1 MLDPTI
7 MNAALD
13 LKDTITRFRRSLHS
27 HPEPAFKEY
36 ETAKAVMELL
46 EKADIPTV
54 PLTETGVLGVLKG
67 LGTGRESLPVT
78 ALRADM
84 DALPVTE
91 KTGIDYS
98 SKTPGMMH
106 ACGHDGNTAAL
117 AGAALILSRLR
128 QKFSGTVKFIFQP
141 GEESLQGADTMI
153 RQGVLDNPKVDRIF
167 ACHGWPALPTG
178 KIGIFPGNYM
188 AMAGKFSL
196 CFSAPGAHGAYPHQG
211 VDTVLAAAEAVQR
224 INCIVS
230 REVNAL
236 DQAVLSV
243 CTINGGQAFNVM
255 PSQVVMSGTFRCL
268 DDNVADRLKEALR
281 RVAKGICQTNNCE
294 FELEFQG
301 LVPVLNNGD
310 AGIKSVQQAAQAFL
324 PPNTLE
330 ILQKPCMGSEDFAKY
345 LSRVPEGA
353 FIRVG
358 VASEECPEAPPL
370 HSDRFNYDDD
380 ALPKAMALM
389 AGIIMTHHGI
399 DS

>member
-7 MNAALD
+7 MNAARE
-13 LKDTITRFRRSLHS
+13 LKETITRFRHRLHKK
-27 HPEPAFKEY
+27 PEPAFKEY
-36 ETAKAVMELL
+36 ETAKAVIELL
-46 EKADIPTV
+46 EEADIPTV
-54 PLTETGVLGVLKG
+54 SLAGTGVLGVLQG
-67 LGTGRESLPVT
+67 LGTGRDPLPVT

-91 KTGIDYS
+91 KTGLDYS

-128 QKFSGTVKFIFQP
+128 QNFSGTVKFIFQP

-153 RQGVLDNPKVDRIF
+153 HQGVLDNPKVDRIF

-178 KIGIFPGNYM
+178 KLGIFPGNYM

-211 VDTVLAAAEAVQR
+211 VDTILAAADAVQR

-243 CTINGGQAFNVM
+243 CTINGGKTFNVI
-255 PSQVVMSGTFRCL
+255 PSRVVLTGTFRCL

-301 LVPVLNNGD
+301 LVPVLHNCD
-310 AGIKSVQQAAQAFL
+310 AGVKSVQQAAQTFL
-324 PPNTLE
+324 PPHTLE
-330 ILQKPCMGSEDFAKY
+330 ILKNPCMGSEDFALY
-345 LSRVPEGA
+345 LSKVPEGA
-353 FIRVG
+353 FIRIG
-358 VASEECPEAPPL
+358 VTPQERPEPAPL
-370 HSDRFNYDDD
+370 HSDRFDYDDN
-380 ALPKAMALM
+380 ALPRAMALM
-389 AGIIMTHHGI
+389 AGIVMTHHGI

>member
-7 MNAALD
+7 MNAARD
-13 LKDTITRFRRSLHS
+13 LKDTITRFRRRLHS

-46 EKADIPTV
+46 EEADIPTV
-54 PLTETGVLGVLKG
+54 SLEGTGVLGVLEG
-67 LGTGRESLPVT
+67 LGRDQDPLPVT

-91 KTGIDYS
+91 KTGLDYS

-153 RQGVLDNPKVDRIF
+153 CQGVLDNPKVDRIF

-196 CFSAPGAHGAYPHQG
+196 SFSAPGAHGAYPHQG

-255 PSQVVMSGTFRCL
+255 PSQVILTGTFRCL
-268 DDNVADRLKEALR
+268 DDNVADRLKAALR
-281 RVAKGICQTNNCE
+281 RVVKGICQANNCE

-301 LVPVLNNGD
+301 LVPVLSNGD
-310 AGIKSVQQAAQAFL
+310 AGVKSVQQAAHTFL
-324 PPNTLE
+324 PAQTLE
-330 ILQKPCMGSEDFAKY
+330 ILQKPCMGSEDFALY
-345 LSRVPEGA
+345 LSKVPEGA
-353 FIRVG
+353 FIRIG
-358 VASEECPEAPPL
+358 VTPQERPAPAAL
-370 HSDRFNYDDD
+370 HSDRFDYDDN
-380 ALPKAMALM
+380 ALPRAMALM
-389 AGIIMTHHGI
+389 AGIVMTHHGI
-399 DS
+399 NS

>member
-1 MLDPTI
+1 
-7 MNAALD
+7 
-13 LKDTITRFRRSLHS
+13 
-27 HPEPAFKEY
+27 
-36 ETAKAVMELL
+36 
-46 EKADIPTV
+46 
-54 PLTETGVLGVLKG
+54 
-67 LGTGRESLPVT
+67 
-78 ALRADM
+78 
-84 DALPVTE
+84 
-91 KTGIDYS
+91 
-98 SKTPGMMH
+98 
-106 ACGHDGNTAAL
+106 
-117 AGAALILSRLR
+117 
-128 QKFSGTVKFIFQP
+128 
-141 GEESLQGADTMI
+141 
-153 RQGVLDNPKVDRIF
+153 
-167 ACHGWPALPTG
+167 
-178 KIGIFPGNYM
+178 
-188 AMAGKFSL
+188 
-196 CFSAPGAHGAYPHQG
+196 
-211 VDTVLAAAEAVQR
+211 
-224 INCIVS
+224 
-230 REVNAL
+230 
-236 DQAVLSV
+236 
-243 CTINGGQAFNVM
+243 
-255 PSQVVMSGTFRCL
+255 MSGTFRCL